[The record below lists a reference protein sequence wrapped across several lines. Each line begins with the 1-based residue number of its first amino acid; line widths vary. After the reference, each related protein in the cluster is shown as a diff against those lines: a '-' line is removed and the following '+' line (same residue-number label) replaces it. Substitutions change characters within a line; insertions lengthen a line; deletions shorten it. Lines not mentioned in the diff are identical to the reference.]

1 MCLLMKYKIQSPCCK
16 RPRSLNPNSAL
27 QPAWK
32 EVLPAQVAA
41 GTWELGT
48 HGLGEELVCGYSSI
62 RNFLNDKW
70 QVLRSSK
77 RCLYR
82 KIDRNHV
89 GKWGASA
96 HLMQLQQPA
105 LWLLKVFCA
114 GFSDQFG
121 KFLSATFI
129 VCSFVYKQLR
139 FVRYR
144 MVSWVVCKMNY

>member
-1 MCLLMKYKIQSPCCK
+1 MFTYETQNSKSLLQEASQSEPQFYLTACM
-16 RPRSLNPNSAL
+16 
-27 QPAWK
+27 
-32 EVLPAQVAA
+32 EG
-41 GTWELGT
+41 GTACPGSWELGT

-62 RNFLNDKW
+62 RNILNDKW

-77 RCLYR
+77 HCLYR
-82 KIDRNHV
+82 KIGRNHV

-129 VCSFVYKQLR
+129 VCSFVYKQLQ
-139 FVRYR
+139 FVRYCA
-144 MVSWVVCKMNY
+144 VSWVVCKMNY